1 MISIHLYGK
10 LRRYSTKKNPGE
22 DSVIQLDI
30 AQGEILEGVLKKCG
44 IEIEELYT
52 IFVNAKLLAT
62 RTKMAS
68 HLGYQQASGSCNNW
82 DLSITIKDGDRIG
95 LFGRDMATLVV

>member
-10 LRRYSTKKNPGE
+10 LRRFAANKNPGD
-22 DSVIQLDI
+22 DSII
-30 AQGEILEGVLKKCG
+30 NLEVSGRETLKDVLERSG

-52 IFVNAKLLAT
+52 IFINSKLLAT

-68 HLGYQQASGSCNNW
+68 HLGYQQANGDCHNW
-82 DLSITIKDGDRIG
+82 DLSILIKDGDRIG